1 MSVRSFG
8 STCGAAAPETDNL
21 AQAGDSEVEHLEPPI
36 VGDHDV
42 VRLQVA
48 MNNTLLVRGA
58 QRVESGIARASVT
71 MLG

>member
-1 MSVRSFG
+1 
-8 STCGAAAPETDNL
+8 
-21 AQAGDSEVEHLEPPI
+21 
-36 VGDHDV
+36 
-42 VRLQVA
+42 